1 MWNNTVA
8 TLMIAKPQR
17 QCLNIAIDKV
27 GEQEPRPWH
36 KTRGKEQAEEE
47 AIGADSEVEVRVAG
61 GEKKKPTLQD
71 SVLAS
76 FYATLS
82 RNSKWVASLSAS
94 EFDDDDDDGAWW

>member
-1 MWNNTVA
+1 MVEDDKGRRASEKVQQESKPLSWEHRMWNNTVA

-61 GEKKKPTLQD
+61 GEKKKLI
-71 SVLAS
+71 
-76 FYATLS
+76 
-82 RNSKWVASLSAS
+82 
-94 EFDDDDDDGAWW
+94 